1 MDTAEKARNTTML
14 DLICSEE
21 ELEELRDIA
30 RSTTFCIWSIKRAK
44 VILGHTQG
52 KTGDRLVKEVRV
64 PPRSIAKCLE
74 TFAKTRM
81 DYFRAPERK
90 PTSREAAVEKMLRFL
105 RAPPHSSSVEWDNLS
120 LKYIG
125 RYFSAR
131 EIRRMRELIASN
143 PSATR
148 KGMAQ
153 QVCEEFGIIQANGS
167 LKAATVV
174 DILKRMDMDNIVT
187 LPPLP
192 PRKSEKHAKAVET
205 VPEPS
210 DHEHEECRR
219 IDWIQIVPITTLPES
234 HLWNQMIQQY
244 HYIKTYRLFGP
255 RVRYLVYGGQ
265 GSFPSET
272 HPGEQ
277 EDLPIEVPRPFSS
290 PRDTRSRDRAGPG
303 PEQLVA
309 VLGFSPCAWRLS
321 TRDHFIGWSDE
332 QRIAN
337 IRLVICNSRF
347 LILPWIKAPNLA
359 SRILGGVTRRLPG
372 DWEARYAYRPALIE
386 TFVQIDRFKGTCY
399 KAANWIQVGATNGY
413 SLYGESQKAAVPTKA
428 IFLYPLRKDYRQ
440 VLCGAHCRNE

>member
-1 MDTAEKARNTTML
+1 ML
-14 DLICSEE
+14 DLNCSEQ
-21 ELEELRDIA
+21 ELEELRNIA
-30 RSTTFCIWSIKRAK
+30 RSTTLCIWSIKRAK
-44 VILGHTQG
+44 VILGHLQG
-52 KTGDRLVKEVRV
+52 KTIDELVRDVRV
-64 PPRSIAKCLE
+64 PPKSIVKCLE
-74 TFAKTRM
+74 TFAEAGM
-81 DYFRAPERK
+81 DYFRAPQRQ
-90 PTSREAAVEKMLRFL
+90 PTAREAAVEKMLGFL
-105 RAPPHSSSVEWDNLS
+105 CNPNHPSAVEWDNLS

-148 KGMAQ
+148 KRMAQ
-153 QVCEEFGIIQANGS
+153 RVCEEFGIIQANGS
-167 LKAATVV
+167 LKTTTMV

-192 PRKSEKHAKAVET
+192 PRRAKTHAKAVET
-205 VPEPS
+205 ALEPF
-210 DHEHEECRR
+210 DDKREECRR
-219 IDWIQIVPITTLPES
+219 IDWIQIVPVTTLPES

-265 GSFPSET
+265 GSSPLETHFREQQGVPVETPRRFPSP
-272 HPGEQ
+272 H
-277 EDLPIEVPRPFSS
+277 DLRNL
-290 PRDTRSRDRAGPG
+290 DRAGPCR
-303 PEQLVA
+303 EHLVA

-332 QRIAN
+332 QRTAN

-372 DWEARYAYRPALIE
+372 DWEARYAYRPVLIE

-440 VLCGAHCRNE
+440 MLCGAHRRND